1 MPLRLKGNTPQP
13 GEPDRR
19 YYMIDVQEGNRRV
32 RLSSGTRN
40 KALAEQK
47 EQAVLDALR
56 ADIEIPHADL
66 QALVRGNVRAA
77 QASIS
82 RPPKGMTLKE
92 ACDDALCDRQP
103 WGRSRK
109 GWADCAS
116 RSTYSGQL
124 RDIQRIL
131 GADFPILQFNAESVE
146 TIIQDLMEE
155 ADDEADTPGRR
166 KAANSGTTINRKMF
180 ALYSVIRRLHDRELP
195 APKLPRYTPFD
206 ESDNA
211 RQFTFTHEQ
220 EKELFDALLVLDT
233 LPDGNE
239 GGHPRKRDAH
249 EYRDLFIV
257 LADVGCRLTAG
268 LNITWKDLSNHNGI
282 PFVQFFRRRHL
293 KGGKQRTTPLSA
305 RAQEVIE
312 RRRKLGGTGPFSTLN
327 KRRAQHLWTSAKS
340 RTSLAGET
348 EAVIHALRHTCAT
361 RMLRATGDIK
371 LVQEWLGHS
380 ALQTTSDIYAKVL
393 IGHKVDALKAF
404 EAEWTGT
411 RSIPETGE
419 IRDGYVP
426 ETGIEK
432 HVTH

>member
-1 MPLRLKGNTPQP
+1 MPLRLKGNTPKP

-40 KALAEQK
+40 RALAEQK

-56 ADIEIPHADL
+56 ADIEIPQEDL
-66 QALVRGNVRAA
+66 HLLVRGNVRAA
-77 QASIS
+77 QLSVA

-92 ACDDALCDRQP
+92 ACDAALSDREP
-103 WGRSRK
+103 WGRSKR

-116 RSTYSGQL
+116 ATTYAGHL
-124 RDIQRIL
+124 KDIQRIL
-131 GADFPILQFNAESVE
+131 GADFPILQFDKESVD
-146 TIIQDLMEE
+146 TIVQDLQEE
-155 ADDEADTPGRR
+155 ADEDAETPGRR
-166 KAANSGTTINRKMF
+166 TAANSGTTINRKMF
-180 ALYSVIRRLHDRELP
+180 TLYSVIRRLQVRGLP
-195 APKLPRYTPFD
+195 APALPYFARFD

-211 RQFTFTHEQ
+211 RQFVFSPEQ
-220 EKELFDALLVLDT
+220 EKELLDALLVLDT

-268 LNITWKDLSNHNGI
+268 LNIAWKDIATHNGVS
-282 PFVQFFRRRHL
+282 FVQFFRKRHL
-293 KGGKQRTTPLSA
+293 KGGKQRTTPFSA
-305 RAQEVIE
+305 RALEVIE
-312 RRRKLGGTGPFSTLN
+312 RRRALGGTGPFSTLT
-327 KRRAQHLWTSAKS
+327 KRRAQHLWSSAKS
-340 RTSLAGET
+340 RTSLANET

-393 IGHKVDALKAF
+393 IGHKVNALKAF
-404 EAEWTGT
+404 EAEWAEKP
-411 RSIPETGE
+411 SIPVSGE
-419 IRDGYVP
+419 IRDNYLP
-426 ETGIEK
+426 ETG
-432 HVTH
+432 